1 MIPALILFALGIAD
15 WLTTR
20 AILAKPGGYERNPL
34 AKRAMAAIGQT
45 PFLLG
50 KAAFMGLAGW
60 LAAPWM
66 WLWIP
71 GAVIYAGF
79 VANNARVMRRLP

>member
-1 MIPALILFALGIAD
+1 MIPAIILFALGIGD

-20 AILAKPGGYERNPL
+20 AILARPGGEENNPL
-34 AKRAMAAIGQT
+34 AEWFMVRMGQT
-45 PFLLG
+45 PFLVG

-60 LAAPWM
+60 LAAPWA

-71 GAVIYAGF
+71 AALIYAGF
-79 VANNARVMRRLP
+79 VANNVRVMRAQ